1 MLMPSLE
8 GPHLNKDLYTAP
20 LPGLELRLLRYVIA
34 VAEELHFTKASMRVH
49 LATPSLSRQI
59 RQLEQTLGY
68 ALFERGTRAVAL
80 TQAGS
85 AFVAEARQA
94 LLYARRAV
102 EAGAT
107 ANAGGTS
114 VIRIGYT
121 PLLCA
126 ALLAQIRQACA
137 RISDGTHLVFQS
149 TYSTTQID
157 YILRGRLDV
166 GLVVLPI
173 APGELRFDRVFQSSL
188 VAAIPKD
195 WDLAK
200 REVIGPEEMAGQPII
215 WFGRHINPQLYQYL
229 LERCQHAGFI
239 PNIAHEVTTVME
251 MLDSVAAGVGISFVK
266 DTIPSL
272 FRPQGIVFREIAA
285 PGLALDIG
293 VAYRDGN
300 NRENLITFFQA
311 LKQLSASYRHDE
323 LSAVIPVSR

>member
-1 MLMPSLE
+1 MPSLE
-8 GPHLNKDLYTAP
+8 GPHLDKDIYTAP

-34 VAEELHFTKASMRVH
+34 VAEELHFTKASRRVH

-80 TQAGS
+80 TPAGS

-107 ANAGGTS
+107 ANVGETR
-114 VIRIGYT
+114 VIRVGYT

-126 ALLAQIRQACA
+126 SILARIRQACA
-137 RISDGTHLVFQS
+137 RVSDGTHLLFQS
-149 TYSTTQID
+149 TYSSTQID
-157 YILRGRLDV
+157 YILCGRLDV

-173 APGELRFDRVFQSSL
+173 APTELRFDRVFQSSL

-195 WDLAK
+195 SDLAK
-200 REVIGPEEMAGQPII
+200 SVVIGPEEMAGQPII
-215 WFGRHINPQLYQYL
+215 WFGRHINPQLYQYF
-229 LERCQHAGFI
+229 LERCQHAGFT

-251 MLDSVAAGVGISFVK
+251 MLDLVATGMGISFVK

-272 FRPQGIVFREIAA
+272 FRPQGIVFRAIAV
-285 PGLALDIG
+285 PGIALDIG

-300 NRENLITFFQA
+300 NRENLLTFFQA
-311 LKQLSASYRHDE
+311 LEQVSAIYRHDE
-323 LSAVIPVSR
+323 LSAITPASR